1 MPARH
6 SNHKPALGDVLGGEA
21 ASAYPV
27 LSGSNFLSNFQSLD
41 RHLQQPGS
49 STDEAAG
56 SRAGQNGNSPSE
68 GMRLFGTDR
77 YKLLQDTA
85 SILGSRPGWR
95 LASEGSMGQPQ
106 GRNVTP
112 APMSALS
119 DFGAKGTSS
128 SGSQGSAQ
136 LPSAQQVSRPTCD
149 STAGA
154 CTRQRSSKRLASK
167 HAQHGIQD
175 SLLREPAE
183 RSPEADLKFKEIL
196 GQTLSEQKQS
206 GKALPHRVSGRS
218 GSDPGAKQPLQ
229 EGSWSPHSSCKG
241 PVSCDTKAVLT
252 LDQALESIS
261 TTQSF
266 SLGLYNPFAAA
277 AAGGD
282 STWQIPSKAEGSEGR
297 DGRASPCST
306 VTCDQDQLA
315 YGLHQHVRH
324 LRLLLASGPALHAL
338 PALSAPPALPVLPA
352 LPALPCSVLADQYCQ
367 MCANI
372 DKQPTTI

>member
-1 MPARH
+1 MQNILSKPSKPARH
-6 SNHKPALGDVLGGEA
+6 SNHEPALGDVVGGEA
-21 ASAYPV
+21 ASGYRL
-27 LSGSNFLSNFQSLD
+27 LSGSSLLSNFQSLD
-41 RHLQQPGS
+41 RYLQQPGP
-49 STDEAAG
+49 STDQAAG
-56 SRAGQNGNSPSE
+56 SRSGQNGDSPSE
-68 GMRLFGTDR
+68 GMRLFGICNADG
-77 YKLLQDTA
+77 YKLLQETTSA
-85 SILGSRPGWR
+85 LGSRPGWR
-95 LASEGSMGQPQ
+95 LGSEGSIGQSQ
-106 GRNVTP
+106 GRKVNS
-112 APMSALS
+112 APLSALS
-119 DFGAKGTSS
+119 DFGANKGTSS

-167 HAQHGIQD
+167 HAKHATQG

-206 GKALPHRVSGRS
+206 KTALPHRVSGHLA
-218 GSDPGAKQPLQ
+218 SDLGAKQPLQ
-229 EGSWSPHSSCKG
+229 EASWSPHSSCKG
-241 PVSCDTKAVLT
+241 PASCDTKAVLT

-282 STWQIPSKAEGSEGR
+282 STWQIPSRAEGSEGQ

-315 YGLHQHVRH
+315 DGLHQHVCH
-324 LRLLLASGPALHAL
+324 HRLLLA
-338 PALSAPPALPVLPA
+338 
-352 LPALPCSVLADQYCQ
+352 
-367 MCANI
+367 
-372 DKQPTTI
+372 